1 MLLGNVSGTLFPDRD
16 QTQISDLTETNLF
29 APIALDDEEP
39 EFGLSA
45 NELDRLASFR
55 SATAIDS
62 DSGLAKLIDDA
73 IAQNTGSSSNG
84 QVPNQSNG
92 RAETTAEDDS
102 TMAEFN
108 GIPEESGSASND
120 DNNDSGSPRQ
130 TLEGTDDDDLIVG
143 TSADEVIFGKKG
155 RDKMRGNG
163 GKDRLYGGKDDDD
176 CDGGDD
182 DDEIR
187 GDRGNDICDG
197 GQGDDKVYG
206 GKDNDTILGG
216 SDQDTCFGD
225 DGDDWVN
232 GNDGN
237 DEVDG
242 GAGSDSVYGGKGDD
256 DCEGGEGNDTVRG
269 DRGNDIVSGGE
280 GNDIVNGGKDN
291 DTVMGGAGSDVCD
304 GDDGDDNVMGDTGND
319 TVMGGAG
326 SDVCD
331 GGEGDDNVMGDTGND
346 TLMGGAGSD
355 VCDGGEG
362 DDNVMGDTGNDTL
375 MGGAGNDA
383 CDGGEGDDSVMGDT
397 GNDTLM
403 GGAGN
408 DACDGG
414 DGDDSVMGD
423 TGNDT
428 LMGGAGN
435 DVCDGGEGDDSVVAG
450 TGDDTLMGGA
460 GNDTLMT
467 GDGNDMAD
475 GGDGDDSV
483 VGGGDGDDTLM
494 GNNGNDT
501 IVGGTGNHTCIGGA
515 GNDVFVMSNT
525 TSPGSSVITD
535 YTDGSDRFLLFGDLI
550 FSSLSFVQVGIN
562 TEIRGSNSFV
572 LALLLNV
579 SATILDASDFLGA
592 NGTPVTP
599 SPSPTPTLNPPPAL
613 PIVNSPPRAEAN
625 KSLTVG
631 SDGNQITITSD
642 FLKFVDSETNA
653 SGTVFKVTQLPD
665 ATTGQ
670 LFFKGVAV
678 TQVGLSFT
686 QADISLGLLTFQAT
700 IGFVGAASFGFEVS
714 DGKNVL
720 ANQTFSLTVEQN
732 IFNFAGNTAP
742 QVIVGSVTLDNDI
755 QGGDGGDDITGGKGK
770 NKIIGGKGKDTI
782 KGGDGDNDIDGG
794 DDDDDIIGGKSKN
807 KIIGGKGK
815 DTIKGGDGDNDIDG
829 GDDDDEIVGG
839 KGKNILKGGLGKD
852 TITGGD
858 GDNDIDGGD
867 DDDDIIGGK
876 GNNTLKGGKG
886 KDKIKGG
893 DGDNDID
900 GGDDDD
906 EIVGGKAKDKL
917 TGGSGNDTLTGD
929 DGDDSLEGGAGSNTL
944 IGGAGKDTFI
954 YRVSRQEIT
963 AVVEADLITDFNV
976 DDDILELST
985 AAFGNLSVSSLTR
998 LAITANSAVGSI
1010 GSANLLDFSA
1020 DITVTSIATLQARF
1034 AALGGNTDAPVFCQF
1049 TDAET
1054 GRSVLVFAV
1063 GARFEIVTS
1072 FSLTISLQVN
1082 NFVFT
1087 GPSLNVPV
1095 GTAGPDN
1102 INFGTYPAA
1111 VNFDG
1116 LGGDDNIVGSNFND
1130 SIKGGDGNDTITGGL
1145 GLDVLSGGS
1154 GADLFVYATTK
1165 EGGDKIT
1172 DFTFGVDKFQF
1183 ATSEFGNLTTTNF
1196 DGITGST
1203 PDITGKEL
1211 VIFTGGTYATV
1222 EAAQAQALGSST
1234 SAGFFAYSNA
1244 SNETVL
1250 VFDSNGTVAGGSTII
1265 ANLGTA
1271 AGNLGTADF
1280 VFTGSITSAPAATS
1294 PNSSGSV
1301 ADLTAAGNTFPI
1313 AFNNFGSGAGG
1324 YNFSTPVLFTGDASA
1339 NSVTGTEFA
1348 DIITGGGGADILTG
1362 GSGADIFGY
1371 KAPGDGA
1378 DTITDFTFGVDKFQF
1393 AASEFGNLTT
1403 TNFDG
1408 VTGSTPD
1415 ITGKE
1420 LVIFTGGTYA
1430 TVEAAQAQAL
1440 GNSTSAGFFAY
1451 SNESNETVLVFDS
1464 NGTATGGST
1473 IIANL
1478 GTAASNLGTADFVF
1492 TGTITSAPIATSPS
1506 SSGSVADLT
1515 AAGNTFPI
1523 AFNNFGSGSGG
1534 YNFST
1539 PVLFTGEASV
1549 NSVTGTEFADIIT
1562 GGGGADILTGGSGAD
1577 IFGYKAPGD
1586 GADTITDFTFGVDKF
1601 QFAASEFG
1609 NLTTTNFD
1617 GVTGSTPDITG
1628 KELVIF
1634 TGGTYASVEAAQ
1646 AQALGSSTS
1655 AGFFAYSNASNETVL
1670 VFDSNGTATG
1680 GSTIIANLGT
1690 AAGNLG
1696 TSDFVFTGTITSA
1709 PIATSPSSS
1718 GSVADLTAAGNTFPI
1733 AFNNFGSGA
1742 GGYNFSTPVLF
1753 TGDGSGN
1760 NVTGTEFSDI
1770 LNGGSGADIFDG
1782 GASDDSISGGAG
1794 NDSLFGGAGS
1804 DTLSG
1809 GDGND
1814 TLTGGAGTNVLSG
1827 GLGADV
1833 FVFTGTTAGGGDII
1847 TDYSIVDDVIN
1858 LDQSAFVGIGA
1869 GPLGSSFYLYSSTV
1883 ATVSAI
1889 ESQLTSPS
1897 IIALFDSVAN
1907 TTKLYY
1913 DSNGSTVGGNSLFAT
1928 VNVDFAVS
1936 GNSELFLF

>member
-1 MLLGNVSGTLFPDRD
+1 MEEEMLLGNVSGTLFPDRD

-331 GGEGDDNVMGDTGND
+331 GGEGDDN
-346 TLMGGAGSD
+346 
-355 VCDGGEG
+355 
-362 DDNVMGDTGNDTL
+362 
-375 MGGAGNDA
+375 
-383 CDGGEGDDSVMGDT
+383 
-397 GNDTLM
+397 
-403 GGAGN
+403 
-408 DACDGG
+408 
-414 DGDDSVMGD
+414 VMGD

-1430 TVEAAQAQAL
+1430 
-1440 GNSTSAGFFAY
+1440 
-1451 SNESNETVLVFDS
+1451 
-1464 NGTATGGST
+1464 
-1473 IIANL
+1473 
-1478 GTAASNLGTADFVF
+1478 
-1492 TGTITSAPIATSPS
+1492 
-1506 SSGSVADLT
+1506 
-1515 AAGNTFPI
+1515 
-1523 AFNNFGSGSGG
+1523 
-1534 YNFST
+1534 
-1539 PVLFTGEASV
+1539 
-1549 NSVTGTEFADIIT
+1549 
-1562 GGGGADILTGGSGAD
+1562 
-1577 IFGYKAPGD
+1577 
-1586 GADTITDFTFGVDKF
+1586 
-1601 QFAASEFG
+1601 
-1609 NLTTTNFD
+1609 
-1617 GVTGSTPDITG
+1617 
-1628 KELVIF
+1628 
-1634 TGGTYASVEAAQ
+1634 SVEAAQ

-1690 AAGNLG
+1690 AALNLG
-1696 TSDFVFTGTITSA
+1696 TADFVFTGTIANSPT
-1709 PIATSPSSS
+1709 ATSTNL
-1718 GSVADLTAAGNTFPI
+1718 GSIVDLTANPGTFPTTGVY
-1733 AFNNFGSGA
+1733 NFGSGV
-1742 GGYNFSTPVLF
+1742 GGYNFTTPVLF
-1753 TGDGSGN
+1753 TGNSTAN

-1782 GASDDSISGGAG
+1782 GAGNDSISGGAG

-1804 DTLSG
+1804 DTING

-1814 TLTGGAGTNVLSG
+1814 TLTGGLGTNVLSG

-1833 FVFTGTTAGGGDII
+1833 FVFSGTTAGGGDII
-1847 TDYSIVDDVIN
+1847 TDYSIVDDVMNI
-1858 LDQSAFVGIGA
+1858 DKIAFAGLGS
-1869 GPLGSSFYLYSSTV
+1869 GPLGSSFYTYSSTV

-1889 ESQLTSPS
+1889 ESSLTAPS
-1897 IIALFDSVAN
+1897 IIALFDSAAN

-1928 VNVDFAVS
+1928 LNSVNLGVS
-1936 GNSELFLF
+1936 GNSKLVLF

>member
-1 MLLGNVSGTLFPDRD
+1 MEEEMLLGNVSGTLFPDRD
-16 QTQISDLTETNLF
+16 RTQISDLTETNLF

-45 NELDRLASFR
+45 SELDRLAAFR
-55 SATAIDS
+55 SASAIDS
-62 DSGLAKLIDDA
+62 DSDLAKLIDDA
-73 IAQNTGSSSNG
+73 IAENTPSNSNS

-92 RAETTAEDDS
+92 RSETTAEDDS

-108 GIPEESGSASND
+108 AMPEESAGRTD
-120 DNNDSGSPRQ
+120 DAEDGSGSVRQ

-155 RDKMRGNG
+155 RDRMRGNG

-176 CDGGDD
+176 CDGGDG

-256 DCEGGEGNDTVRG
+256 KCDGGEGNDTVRG
-269 DRGNDIVSGGE
+269 DRGNDIVNGGE

-304 GDDGDDNVMGDTGND
+304 GDDGDDSVMGGTGND
-319 TVMGGAG
+319 TV
-326 SDVCD
+326 
-331 GGEGDDNVMGDTGND
+331 
-346 TLMGGAGSD
+346 
-355 VCDGGEG
+355 
-362 DDNVMGDTGNDTL
+362 

-383 CDGGEGDDSVMGDT
+383 CDGGDGDDSVMGGDGGDT
-397 GNDTLM
+397 LMGGAGNDVCDGGDGDDSVMGGDGGDTLM

-414 DGDDSVMGD
+414 DGDDSVMGGD
-423 TGNDT
+423 GGDT

-435 DVCDGGEGDDSVVAG
+435 DVCDGGDGDDSVVAG

-483 VGGGDGDDTLM
+483 VGGGNGNDTLM

-592 NGTPVTP
+592 NGTPVA
-599 SPSPTPTLNPPPAL
+599 PTPTPTPTRIPTL
-613 PIVNSPPRAEAN
+613 PVVNAPPRSEAN

-686 QADISLGLLTFQAT
+686 QADISLGLLTFQAA

-720 ANQTFSLTVEQN
+720 ANQTFSLKVEQN
-732 IFNFAGNTAP
+732 VFNFAGNTAP
-742 QVIVGSVTLDNDI
+742 QVIVGSATLNNNI
-755 QGGDGGDDITGGKGK
+755 QGSDGSDDITSGSG
-770 NKIIGGKGKDTI
+770 NDKIIGGQ
-782 KGGDGDNDIDGG
+782 
-794 DDDDDIIGGKSKN
+794 
-807 KIIGGKGK
+807 
-815 DTIKGGDGDNDIDG
+815 
-829 GDDDDEIVGG
+829 
-839 KGKNILKGGLGKD
+839 
-852 TITGGD
+852 
-858 GDNDIDGGD
+858 
-867 DDDDIIGGK
+867 
-876 GNNTLKGGKG
+876 G

-906 EIVGGKAKDKL
+906 DIEVGKGKNKIKGGLGKDKIK
-917 TGGSGNDTLTGD
+917 GGDGDNDIDGGDDDDDIEVGKGKNKIKGGLGNDKIKGGDDDDEIDGGVGTNTLT
-929 DGDDSLEGGAGSNTL
+929 
-944 IGGAGKDTFI
+944 GGAGKDRFI
-954 YRVSRQEIT
+954 YLVSRQEIQT
-963 AVVEADLITDFNV
+963 VVEADLITDFNV
-976 DDDILELST
+976 NDDVLELST

-1020 DITVTSIATLQARF
+1020 DISVTSIATLQARF

-1049 TDAET
+1049 TDATT
-1054 GRSVLVFAV
+1054 GRSVLVFSV

-1072 FSLTISLQVN
+1072 FSLTFSLQVS
-1082 NFVFT
+1082 NFVFS

-1095 GTAGPDN
+1095 GTAGADN
-1102 INFGTYPAA
+1102 VNFGTYPAA

-1130 SIKGGDGNDTITGGL
+1130 TIKGGDGNDTITGGL

-1183 ATSEFGNLTTTNF
+1183 AASEFGNLTTTNF
-1196 DGITGST
+1196 DGVTGST

-1211 VIFTGGTYATV
+1211 VIFTGGSYASL
-1222 EAAQAQALGSST
+1222 EAAQASAIGSST
-1234 SAGFFAYSNA
+1234 SAGFFAFTNA

-1250 VFDSNGTVAGGSTII
+1250 YFDSNGTVTGGSTLI

-1271 AGNLGTADF
+1271 TGSLGSADF
-1280 VFTGSITSAPAATS
+1280 LFTGSISNS
-1294 PNSSGSV
+1294 PTGTTTNSGSV
-1301 ADLTAAGNTFPI
+1301 ADLTAAGNTFPV

-1420 LVIFTGGTYA
+1420 LVIFTGGSYA
-1430 TVEAAQAQAL
+1430 SLEAAQA
-1440 GNSTSAGFFAY
+1440 SA
-1451 SNESNETVLVFDS
+1451 
-1464 NGTATGGST
+1464 
-1473 IIANL
+1473 I
-1478 GTAASNLGTADFVF
+1478 
-1492 TGTITSAPIATSPS
+1492 
-1506 SSGSVADLT
+1506 
-1515 AAGNTFPI
+1515 
-1523 AFNNFGSGSGG
+1523 
-1534 YNFST
+1534 
-1539 PVLFTGEASV
+1539 
-1549 NSVTGTEFADIIT
+1549 
-1562 GGGGADILTGGSGAD
+1562 
-1577 IFGYKAPGD
+1577 
-1586 GADTITDFTFGVDKF
+1586 
-1601 QFAASEFG
+1601 
-1609 NLTTTNFD
+1609 
-1617 GVTGSTPDITG
+1617 
-1628 KELVIF
+1628 
-1634 TGGTYASVEAAQ
+1634 
-1646 AQALGSSTS
+1646 GSSTS
-1655 AGFFAYSNASNETVL
+1655 AGFFAFTNASNETVL
-1670 VFDSNGTATG
+1670 YFDSNGTLAG
-1680 GSTIIANLGT
+1680 GSTLIANLGT
-1690 AAGNLG
+1690 AAGSLG
-1696 TSDFVFTGTITSA
+1696 SADF
-1709 PIATSPSSS
+1709 
-1718 GSVADLTAAGNTFPI
+1718 
-1733 AFNNFGSGA
+1733 
-1742 GGYNFSTPVLF
+1742 LF
-1753 TGDGSGN
+1753 TG
-1760 NVTGTEFSDI
+1760 
-1770 LNGGSGADIFDG
+1770 
-1782 GASDDSISGGAG
+1782 SIS
-1794 NDSLFGGAGS
+1794 
-1804 DTLSG
+1804 
-1809 GDGND
+1809 
-1814 TLTGGAGTNVLSG
+1814 
-1827 GLGADV
+1827 
-1833 FVFTGTTAGGGDII
+1833 
-1847 TDYSIVDDVIN
+1847 
-1858 LDQSAFVGIGA
+1858 
-1869 GPLGSSFYLYSSTV
+1869 
-1883 ATVSAI
+1883 
-1889 ESQLTSPS
+1889 
-1897 IIALFDSVAN
+1897 
-1907 TTKLYY
+1907 
-1913 DSNGSTVGGNSLFAT
+1913 NS
-1928 VNVDFAVS
+1928 
-1936 GNSELFLF
+1936 